1 MQQVQRT
8 SLAREVYSELLGAI
22 VHGVLAPGERIR
34 DVELAATL
42 GVSRTPVR
50 EALLRLQD
58 EGLVESVPGSHI
70 RIAPIDVEAVTHA
83 FVVAAGLHGLAAR
96 LGAPAATADDLDAM
110 SRANHERTAALQ
122 EGDVVEAIAADE
134 RFHQVLV
141 DRAGNPELESLLQ
154 RVLPK
159 IRRLDYLHF
168 SDLEPE
174 ASAGDHEAIIAACTA
189 RDGSRAGQLVEANFL
204 ALGRVVTAALGD

>member
-1 MQQVQRT
+1 MQQVQRI
-8 SLAREVYSELLGAI
+8 SLAREVYSQLLGAI
-22 VHGVLAPGERIR
+22 VHGALAPGERVR
-34 DVELAATL
+34 DSELAERL

-58 EGLVESVPGSHI
+58 EGLIESVPGSYI
-70 RIAPIDVEAVTHA
+70 RVAPVDAEAVTHA
-83 FVVAAGLHGLAAR
+83 FVVVAAMQGLAAR
-96 LGAPAATADDLDAM
+96 LGAPAATDDDLDAM
-110 SRANHERTAALQ
+110 SRANAERTAALE

-141 DRAGNPELESLLQ
+141 DRAGNPELELLLS

-168 SDLEPE
+168 SALEPDE
-174 ASAGDHEAIIAACTA
+174 SASDHAAIIAACAA
-189 RDGSRAGQLVEANFL
+189 RDGARAGQLVEANFL
-204 ALGRVVTAALGD
+204 SLGRVVTAALG